1 MIQKLPRLYK
11 VERYGF
17 DFVLVENSNEAKS
30 TDLDIK
36 LETTVTE
43 ITEMSPKDEGYSW
56 KPRDAWG
63 DRAKE
68 GCGEWLERTAEQRR
82 QEENKEQLLES
93 ALNKLSEEE
102 RNVLSEILSYHLN
115 TR

>member
-11 VERYGF
+11 VERHGF
-17 DFVLVENSNEAKS
+17 DFVLAENSNEAKS

-63 DRAKE
+63 IGQKK
-68 GCGEWLERTAEQRR
+68 GAESGSNGLQNNVVRKKIR
-82 QEENKEQLLES
+82 NNLLS
-93 ALNKLSEEE
+93 L
-102 RNVLSEILSYHLN
+102 H
-115 TR
+115 